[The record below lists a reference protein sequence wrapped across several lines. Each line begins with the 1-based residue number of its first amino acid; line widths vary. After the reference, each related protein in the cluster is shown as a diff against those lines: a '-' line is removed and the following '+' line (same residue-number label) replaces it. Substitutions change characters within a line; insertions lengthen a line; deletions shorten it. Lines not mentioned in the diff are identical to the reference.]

1 MGGPMARVFISH
13 ASKDAGAA
21 AEVHRWLVDDGH
33 EAFLDQDLADGLIVG
48 EEWERRLRDRLRWA
62 DAVICV
68 LTSAYLAS
76 VWCTAEMT
84 IAQSR
89 GSRLLPV
96 RAEPGAGHPL
106 LTSVQFVDMI
116 ADAAQA
122 RAKIAE
128 ALLRVDA
135 AGGGGGPDDRS
146 PFPGLRPLDTDE
158 HSVFFGRAREVHELA
173 MLLRSPAERADPAL
187 LLLVGPSGCG
197 KSSLVRAGL
206 LPVMAAEA
214 EWWTLPVILP
224 GTQPVAALARELATS
239 ARQLDLAWPMTTVR
253 RQLNE
258 DGLTG
263 LVDDLLLA
271 VPGPRCRHLLLVVD
285 QFEELIT
292 QTGQQERARFANLLG
307 GALAGPVEVVATLRP
322 EFLDPLLA
330 SPEMASLPT
339 RTHTLR
345 PLTPGALRAVIEGP
359 ADRAGIAIDADLI
372 TQLVADTGGGD
383 ALPLLAYTLAQL
395 TEDVTRGGRLSM
407 SRYQQLGGVQE
418 ALEGQADAALA
429 DALAAGGRNRK
440 QVIQELLRLVTVD
453 EQGRPTRWRIRR
465 DELPEQVLTELQPFI
480 DRRLLTTDTDNG
492 HIVIGVAHEAFLS
505 AWPPLEK
512 AITALRGRPT
522 FPPRDRAGRRTMG
535 RAPVRPDTTVGWRPT
550 RRRPRRH
557 RRTPPDR
564 PYSARNRA
572 RSPGSW
578 RDEAIGEPAARP
590 TRDPDRR
597 PRRAQRPRPRLPCG
611 EHPPRPAPPRPSHHH
626 PVGTPHHCSG
636 PGRLRVEPAT
646 RRGGTPASGHH
657 PPAPRPG
664 RNPSGPG
671 STHGAAA
678 QRSRRSLS

>member
-135 AGGGGGPDDRS
+135 AGGGGWPDDRS

-307 GALAGPVEVVATLRP
+307 GALAGPVQVVATLRP

-505 AWPPLEK
+505 AWPPLTE
-512 AITALRGRPT
+512 AIVAEATALRAR
-522 FPPRDRAGRRTMG
+522 REVERAAAEWAERRY
-535 RAPVRPDTTVGWRPT
+535 P
-550 RRRPRRH
+550 
-557 RRTPPDR
+557 
-564 PYSARNRA
+564 
-572 RSPGSW
+572 
-578 RDEAIGEPAARP
+578 
-590 TRDPDRR
+590 
-597 PRRAQRPRPRLPCG
+597 
-611 EHPPRPAPPRPSHHH
+611 
-626 PVGTPHHCSG
+626 
-636 PGRLRVEPAT
+636 PGRLWERGQLAAALADTGAHVQRNRERMTAVAAGDVAVPG
-646 RRGGTPASGHH
+646 RRGLLWSRWR
-657 PPAPRPG
+657 RPLVTDRVKLSDQA
-664 RNPSGPG
+664 RN
-671 STHGAAA
+671 
-678 QRSRRSLS
+678 